1 MCSFSKRCGR
11 FGCFYA
17 AVALLPIAIANSMG
31 VEKVGWQMANVPIT
45 TVWAE
50 KVNPQ
55 LPHPEYPRPQMVR
68 NGWVNLNGLWDY
80 AITDRQQDKI
90 PRNWDGKILVPF
102 PLESALSGVGKPLEA
117 HQYLWY
123 RRTFTTPKLTN
134 GSRLLIHFGAV
145 DWEAVVFVNGIEVG
159 KHRGGYDSFT
169 FDITDF
175 VKVGENEPNELIVR
189 VWDPTEDGVQARG
202 KQMRKAMREPSGIM
216 YTPCSGIWQTVWLEV
231 VPGSFIERLKILP
244 NVDEST
250 VIVAVFVANRKPNM
264 SVEVLVNDAIVAT
277 SSEAELDFSK
287 SAVVAKGVG
296 TPNESIKIKLKQ
308 PKLWSPDSPFLYGLH
323 VRLLAGNREVDAVK
337 SYFGMRK
344 VSLGKDEKGFVR
356 IMLNGKFVFQ
366 VGPLDQGFFPDGIY
380 TAPTDEALRFDI
392 EVMKKLGF
400 NAVRKH
406 VKREPQRWYYW
417 CDRLGLLVWQDMPSS
432 SVGRGASGSRDGFP
446 ISPECAEQFERELC
460 TMVEQLFNHPC
471 IIMWIVFNEGWG
483 QYDTARLVEMVKKL
497 DQTRLVSG
505 ASGWHVYPNIGDV
518 IDIHSYP
525 GPTSPQPDGKRALV
539 LGEFGGLGLI
549 VKGHTWVEKGW
560 GYRAIPDEKA
570 LTKAYLKLWQRAW
583 ELRDERGLSG
593 AIYTQLTD
601 IETECNGLLTYDRR
615 VIKMPIDVIAKAVSR
630 GEFPGLPRY
639 RIIVP
644 TAQDDDKIRWKYTL
658 EKPPENWFKPEF
670 DDSGWKDGFGGFGT
684 KGTPGAIV
692 RTEWRTSD
700 IWLRREFTLPPMTKE
715 ELTRLMLRI
724 HHDEDA
730 EVYINGVLAAKLAD
744 YTTDYEEVSILPE
757 AIAAL
762 KPGEKNII
770 AIHCHQT
777 IGGQYID
784 AGLVIE
790 VEQ

>member
-1 MCSFSKRCGR
+1 MRSFSWRW
-11 FGCFYA
+11 FGQLHVAVLVLF
-17 AVALLPIAIANSMG
+17 AVAASLAGEVS
-31 VEKVGWQMANVPIT
+31 EVGWRMADVTIAT
-45 TVWAE
+45 IWAE

-68 NGWVNLNGLWDY
+68 KSWVNLNGLWDY
-80 AITDRQQDKI
+80 AITDRQLVGI
-90 PRNWDGKILVPF
+90 PKNWDGKILVPF
-102 PLESALSGVGKPLEA
+102 PIESALSGVRKPVEA

-123 RRTFTTPKLTN
+123 RRIFVAPKLAG

-145 DWEAVVFVNGIEVG
+145 DWEAVVFVNGKEVG
-159 KHRGGYDSFT
+159 KHRGGYDLFT
-169 FDITDF
+169 FDITEF
-175 VKVGENEPNELIVR
+175 VKPGENELLVR

-231 VPGSFIERLKILP
+231 VPESFIERLRVVP
-244 NVDEST
+244 NVDESS
-250 VIVAVFVANRKPNM
+250 VIVTAFVANRKPNM
-264 SVEVLVNDAIVAT
+264 SVEVVVKDAIIAT
-277 SSEAELDFSK
+277 SNEPELDFSR
-287 SAVVAKGVG
+287 AATVAKAKGN
-296 TPNESIKIKLKQ
+296 PNEAVKVELKQ
-308 PKLWSPDSPFLYGLH
+308 PKLWTPDAPFLYGLQ
-323 VRLLAGNREVDAVK
+323 VRLLAGKEEVDAVQ

-356 IMLNGKFVFQ
+356 ILLNGNFIFQ

-380 TAPTDEALRFDI
+380 TAPTDEALRFDV
-392 EVMKKLGF
+392 EVMKRLGF

-432 SVGRGASGSRDGFP
+432 SVGRNATGNRDGFP

-460 TMVEQLFNHPC
+460 AMVEQLFNHPS
-471 IIMWIVFNEGWG
+471 IIMWIVFNESWG

-497 DQTRLVSG
+497 DHTRLVSG
-505 ASGWHVYPNIGDV
+505 ASGWHVYPGVGDV

-525 GPTSPQPDGKRALV
+525 SPASPQPDGKRALV
-539 LGEFGGLGLI
+539 LGEFGGLGFV

-560 GYRAIPDEKA
+560 GYRTMPDEKA

-583 ELRDERGLSG
+583 ELKDEKGLSG

-601 IETECNGLLTYDRR
+601 VETECNGLLTYDRK
-615 VIKMPIDVIAKAVSR
+615 VIKMPIEIIAKAVSR

-639 RIIVP
+639 KVIVP
-644 TAQDDDKIRWKYTL
+644 TAQDDDKIRWRYTFD
-658 EKPPENWFKPEF
+658 KPPEGWFKPEF
-670 DDSGWKDGFGGFGT
+670 DDSGWKEGFGGFGAR
-684 KGTPGAIV
+684 GTPGAIV

-700 IWLRREFTLPPMTKE
+700 IWLRREFTLPPLAKE
-715 ELTRLMLRI
+715 ELARLMLRI

-744 YTTDYEEVSILPE
+744 FTTDYEEVGILPE

-770 AIHCHQT
+770 AIHCRQT
-777 IGGQYID
+777 VGGQYID

-790 VEQ
+790 AEQ